1 MKNVLAIFD
10 LDGTLTRK
18 DTFLCFLM
26 YTHGWLKFYLKFIG
40 VSPFVIFKFIGL
52 YRNSQLK
59 EKVLGSFYKGYA
71 MERLEVLGNEFA
83 EKQVPTLLREE
94 IYDKLLWHR
103 ANAHQ
108 IVILTASCD
117 IWLKAWC
124 DKEQVKL
131 ISSRLEVKDG
141 LITGKLH
148 GLNCYGAEK
157 KRRLEES
164 FDMRSFSFVYAYGD
178 RPSDR
183 FYMDLAN
190 EKHWV

>member
-10 LDGTLTRK
+10 FDGTLTRK

-26 YTHGWLKFYLKFIG
+26 YTHGRLKFCLKFIG

-52 YRNSQLK
+52 YSNSQLK
-59 EKVLGSFYKGYA
+59 EKVLSSFYKGYPV
-71 MERLEVLGNEFA
+71 ERLETLGNEFA
-83 EKQVPTLLREE
+83 EKQIPTLLRKEV
-94 IYDKLLWHR
+94 YDKLKWHL
-103 ANAHQ
+103 ASGHQ
-108 IVILTASCD
+108 IIILTASCD
-117 IWLKAWC
+117 TWIRAWC

-131 ISSRLEVKDG
+131 ISSRLEVRDG
-141 LITGKLH
+141 LVTGKLD

-157 KRRLEES
+157 KRRLEEGL
-164 FDMRSFSFVYAYGD
+164 DMRSFSFVYAYGD